1 MHLRLFYSIK
11 IYLLTYIQLRG
22 KVQVWVSID

>member
-11 IYLLTYIQLRG
+11 IYLLTYLY
-22 KVQVWVSID
+22 SA